1 MFLKKNIQS
10 KLLFSIISLEYYF
23 VINLTYYHVADDVPE
38 IKPSIAVVIDV
49 LRATTTISWA
59 LNNGADSIQVFADL
73 DLLKESASKWDAD
86 KRLLLGERGGEKLK
100 GFDLGN
106 SPISVTKDAVHGK
119 RLFMSTTNGTKSLK
133 KVQNADYLFAM
144 GLTNRRAVAEQI
156 ITLNKKNVLILGS
169 GWEGS
174 YSLEDSLAAGALA
187 SYLKANSKSKVNI
200 VNDELHAALAL
211 WNYWEKDILKCLK
224 TATHGKRLTSI
235 GDYED
240 DFKCCSELDC
250 LDIVP
255 AQFERGVIRASNM
268 VS

>member
-1 MFLKKNIQS
+1 LI
-10 KLLFSIISLEYYF
+10 
-23 VINLTYYHVADDVPE
+23 INLSYYHVANDVSEKNPD
-38 IKPSIAVVIDV
+38 IAVVIDV

-59 LNNGADSIQVFADL
+59 LYNGADSIQVFADL
-73 DLLKESASKWDAD
+73 DLLKESAMKWETSK
-86 KRLLLGERGGEKLK
+86 RILLGERGGKKLE

-106 SPISVTKDAVHGK
+106 SPLSVTKEIVLGK

-133 KVQNADYLFAM
+133 KVQNAEHLFAM
-144 GLTNRRAVAEQI
+144 GLPNRKAVAEKI
-156 ITLNKKNVLILGS
+156 ISLNSENVLILGS

-187 SYLKANSKSKVNI
+187 SYLIANCNSEVKVL
-200 VNDELHAALAL
+200 NDELQAALAL
-211 WNYWEKDILKCLK
+211 WDIWENDILKCLK
-224 TATHGKRLTSI
+224 TATHGKRLTSL

-255 AQFERGVIRASNM
+255 VQVERGVIRAS
-268 VS
+268 

>member
-1 MFLKKNIQS
+1 MI
-10 KLLFSIISLEYYF
+10 
-23 VINLTYYHVADDVPE
+23 INLSYYHIAADVPE
-38 IKPSIAVVIDV
+38 KDSDVAVVIDV

-73 DLLKESASKWDAD
+73 DLLKETAFQWDPD
-86 KRLLLGERGGEKLK
+86 KRLMLAERGGKKIK

-106 SPISVTKDAVHGK
+106 SPLSVSKETVYGR
-119 RLFMSTTNGTKSLK
+119 RLFMSTTNGTKSLQ
-133 KVQNADYLFAM
+133 KVQNVDYLFAM
-144 GLTNRRAVAEQI
+144 ALPNRKAVAERI
-156 ITLNKKNVLILGS
+156 MSLNKKNVLILGS

-187 SYLKANSKSKVNI
+187 CYLEQNFGSEINI
-200 VNDELHAALAL
+200 ANDELQASLAL
-211 WNYWEKDILKCLK
+211 WNFWKNDILKCLK
-224 TATHGKRLTSI
+224 TATHGKRLTSL

-255 AQFERGVIRASNM
+255 IQVERGVIRAS
-268 VS
+268 